1 MSQLHFGIN
10 PRAEGNLRP
19 SVVGDAYLMS
29 ERNLIGYAGSRPEII
44 WPNGARV
51 AISVVVNF
59 KKGPNFRWEMVT
71 QPQNLLGRS

>member
-1 MSQLHFGIN
+1 
-10 PRAEGNLRP
+10 
-19 SVVGDAYLMS
+19 MS

-59 KKGPNFRWEMVT
+59 EEGAELQVGDGDPASE
-71 QPQNLLGRS
+71 LSLIHI